1 MKFDIPKIVRPLGLA
16 EYDKAL
22 EGLTLH
28 VWVNPPMTVR
38 QTLVDIGTAFAAALK
53 QDVPD
58 GAAPDVEAE
67 IVQQATE
74 ALYAGRVGWLAEILS
89 QGPEAT
95 HMQRDELEAKRQ
107 EDPAFIEWLMRRI
120 GRMMLEHQSAEKKG

>member
-1 MKFDIPKIVRPLGLA
+1 MKFDIPKIVRPLGLD

-22 EGLTLH
+22 AGLILH

-74 ALYAGRVGWLAEILS
+74 ARSSNGSCGA
-89 QGPEAT
+89 
-95 HMQRDELEAKRQ
+95 
-107 EDPAFIEWLMRRI
+107 
-120 GRMMLEHQSAEKKG
+120 SAA